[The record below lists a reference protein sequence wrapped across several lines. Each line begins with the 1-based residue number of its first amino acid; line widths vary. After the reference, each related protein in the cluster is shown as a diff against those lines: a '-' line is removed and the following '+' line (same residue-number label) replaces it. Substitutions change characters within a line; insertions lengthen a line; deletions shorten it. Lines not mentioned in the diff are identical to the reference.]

1 MRRSTMAAKP
11 KDIPVIGL
19 VGGIGAGKT
28 TVAAELAALGCAV
41 IDADALGHALLHV
54 GKVRREVE
62 DRWGAEVFDEVGEV
76 NRSALATIVF
86 ADADELAA
94 LTAILYPRIRRE
106 IECEIAAAK
115 NSGAKAIVLDAA
127 VLFEAGWQDLC
138 TTTVFVDA
146 PLAARLER
154 VEFQRGWD
162 ASTLAAREKL
172 QFGVDKKSRMCD
184 HILSNHAS
192 EPSFAHDIRDLL
204 NRIVDS
210 NHQ

>member
-1 MRRSTMAAKP
+1 MAAKT
-11 KDIPVIGL
+11 KNIPVIGL

-28 TVAAELAALGCAV
+28 TVAAELAAQGCAV
-41 IDADALGHALLHV
+41 IDADALGHALLHQ
-54 GKVRREVE
+54 GTVRREVE
-62 DRWGAEVFDEVGEV
+62 DRWGAEVFDAAGEV
-76 NRSALATIVF
+76 NRSALAAIVF
-86 ADADELAA
+86 ADKDELAA

-106 IECEIAAAK
+106 IEREIAAAGET
-115 NSGAKAIVLDAA
+115 SPEAIILDAA

-154 VEFQRGWD
+154 VEIQRGWD
-162 ASTLAAREKL
+162 AAALAAREKL
-172 QFGVDKKSRMCD
+172 QFEVDKKRQMCD

-192 EPSFAHDIRDLL
+192 EPSFAQDVRDLL
-204 NRIVDS
+204 NRIVTS